1 MKDEERPKIK
11 AYSSY
16 VLPRRR
22 RTIVPRLWTSSRAE
36 WQRWRE
42 RRQSLSRYD
51 IDGTVVRAS
60 VIFIACLYLESGARS
75 SIEGGD
81 CELNRHP
88 LSNRR
93 CYRHGP
99 DVDGRCFVDVNV
111 DWARVFVR
119 LILDQ
124 RYVQAKFCIKIQH
137 MVLKLKVSTL
147 RGFLLAV
154 L

>member
-1 MKDEERPKIK
+1 MKDEKRPKIK

-22 RTIVPRLWTSSRAE
+22 RTIVPLLWTSSRAE

-93 CYRHGP
+93 CYRGP

-119 LILDQ
+119 LILD
-124 RYVQAKFCIKIQH
+124 RKVCTYLLRMEIRH
-137 MVLKLKVSTL
+137 TVLKLEVSTQ
-147 RGFLLAV
+147 RGISLGM
-154 L
+154 